1 MNVENEINK
10 LVESIKKDS
19 KKIRA
24 ASESKRWLVRK
35 AFPAVK
41 EHFPEAKIIE
51 CAGTVYLLVRK
62 EQEKKLREIL
72 RKRKQEYE
80 EMVNTGK
87 YDVFND
93 EAIAKEKI
101 KEITKTL
108 EKLGGENAEAYV

>member
-1 MNVENEINK
+1 MNVDYEINK
-10 LVESIKKDS
+10 VVEGMKKDS

-62 EQEKKLREIL
+62 EQEEKLCEIL
-72 RKRKQEYE
+72 RKKKQEYE

-87 YDVFND
+87 YDVFNNED
-93 EAIAKEKI
+93 IAKEKI
-101 KEITKTL
+101 VEITKTL
-108 EKLGGENAEAYV
+108 EELGE